1 MLPAGPFGVLLE
13 FTSLDEVQRCFAWVE
28 QWRVSRP
35 GVLVDVVPAERT
47 LMAIATFDDAG
58 QRGLRELA
66 AALRDVDWAAAGADA
81 TAPPGADS
89 EHVELPVTYDG
100 PDIDEV
106 ARLTG
111 LAPDEVV
118 ALHTSTEFTV
128 AFTGFAP
135 GFAYLTGLPEA
146 LRAPRR
152 DAPRTRVPAGAVAL
166 GGPYAGVY
174 PRESPGGWQ
183 LIGRLASWAPA
194 LWDETRSSPA
204 LLRPG
209 MRVLFRDASEQS
221 ASEAVASTE
230 YSPAPDRSSATQPG
244 LRVVRPG
251 PLTTVQDLGRPGFA
265 HLGVPRSGAA
275 DRASLKLANRLVGNA
290 EEAAALELTLG
301 GAAVQLEVGRWVAV
315 AGARCEITVFSP
327 APESGDAS
335 DDRTAHEDAD
345 SAAGSSR
352 GDAFQ
357 PHHAASATGSP
368 RHGVSLRIGTDPA
381 AGARPDDA
389 SEPGGPA
396 ASPAG
401 SSTAADAGGR
411 AGGTSQHHGSA
422 GFDGAL
428 QGDDSAGLED
438 ALPGLEDALQG
449 RDSAGLEGMSQ
460 GRDSVRPDGASQS
473 GMAVGGERHGGPGLT
488 GLDGGLQGHDGAG
501 LEGASQGRDSDRPEG
516 ASQSGMAAGGE
527 RHGGPGRSAG
537 DAPVEADDLAATG
550 GSASPGHGSG
560 ASSASESWTGAADLP
575 GASGHGDSA
584 DRAADCGQAGVAARG
599 GAGLRAGSGSG
610 DASRGRGGVGSAGGG
625 RGGVE
630 IGAGGGQG
638 GAPRGGG
645 GADVAAPGGGVE
657 G

>member
-345 SAAGSSR
+345 SAAGSSC

-381 AGARPDDA
+381 AGARPHDA

-438 ALPGLEDALQG
+438 ALQG

-460 GRDSVRPDGASQS
+460 GRDSVRPDGASQ
-473 GMAVGGERHGGPGLT
+473 R
-488 GLDGGLQGHDGAG
+488 
-501 LEGASQGRDSDRPEG
+501 
-516 ASQSGMAAGGE
+516 
-527 RHGGPGRSAG
+527 
-537 DAPVEADDLAATG
+537 
-550 GSASPGHGSG
+550 PGHGSG
-560 ASSASESWTGAADLP
+560 ASSASESRTGAADLP

-584 DRAADCGQAGVAARG
+584 DRAADSGQEGAAARG

-610 DASRGRGGVGSAGGG
+610 DASRGRGGVGSAGGGGG

-657 G
+657 GCGVESCDAEGCGGGAGPVAAGGSLLSPAPSHQQMILRTVPGTAFYAPGGAVVDVGVARAGVRAYL